1 MLYLINKYCRE
12 ENEYYGF
19 ESELSFQELL
29 QELEAKIE
37 AGSKG
42 GGPFTFEFQGYTFV
56 NFNPNFEVIDLT
68 TLEMFWLQSTA
79 RDKTIY

>member
-19 ESELSFQELL
+19 ESELSFHELL
-29 QELEAKIE
+29 QELESKIE

-42 GGPFTFEFQGYTFV
+42 GRPFDFQFQGYTFV
-56 NFNPNFEVIDLT
+56 NFDPTFEVIDLMS
-68 TLEMFWLQSTA
+68 LEMFWLQSTA
-79 RDKTIY
+79 KGKTIY